1 MDQAPKQGVGSV
13 IKCRPNTNTRC
24 LATPRLFVLLNVT
37 ASLLINLTTC
47 TRQAAEASSISTT
60 ANTATATT
68 NGNHNHQHSH
78 KSTLTS
84 DSNRSSSSSSSDNN
98 NRSGRSQQ
106 DNNRQ
111 QNRDKSGKLA
121 SLVEQQ
127 VVINS
132 KQQRETFSQQEELKL
147 SNSAVETN
155 ALNYLQ
161 KYGYM
166 QAHSNLEAN
175 NLISEDS
182 FSNAISSFQK
192 FAGLPETGL
201 VDSETLKLM
210 QMPRCGNVDKPT
222 IQLDAHNLKPLV
234 QVNNNKQINNSV
246 VGKFSSKRS
255 VFNSSQ
261 LKRKRRKKRRKKR
274 YALQGS
280 KWRRQELTYRISQY
294 PTRFAGKRYEVDSQI
309 EKAFGI
315 WSQVAPID
323 FIVKKDGR
331 VHIDIRFAS
340 GDHGD
345 GDAFDGPGNTL
356 AHAYFPQYGGDA
368 HFDDQEYWTIDSY
381 AGTNIFQVAAHEL
394 GHSLGLGHSNV
405 REALMAPFYQKY
417 KPNFKLHID
426 DVLAIQALYG
436 EKLFLP
442 EVPPHQT
449 TILNMSPSIQPQS
462 STSTTT
468 STTSTTS
475 TTTTTTSAPTTVV
488 KTTRYI
494 PSGGKSKPTFFG
506 AKPYPPPD
514 SPRETNDEETNG
526 IPDLSTTLN
535 GNGIGNEAEDKPTI
549 QPTTSTGYPADLCTD
564 STIDAITRTEDGSS
578 YVFKSDL
585 YWLLTS
591 DGLAKGYPRKI
602 SQDWDNL
609 PGSLDAA
616 LTWADGKTFFFKG
629 NKYWRYRNKRRDLG
643 YPKLISSGFAGIPDD
658 IDAAFVWSGNGRTYV
673 FKGAEYWRFD
683 SKANP
688 PVSSEY
694 PRSIKIW
701 NGVPAHLNAAF
712 KWENNVTYFFKGSQY
727 YRFNDKEF
735 KVSLRFCVLNI
746 TIMHSLKTVQY
757 QLN

>member
-1 MDQAPKQGVGSV
+1 MNLALKQVAGGNVKS
-13 IKCRPNTNTRC
+13 RPSSNTRNF
-24 LATPRLFVLLNVT
+24 ATPRLFVLFNVT
-37 ASLLINLTTC
+37 ASLLINLTC
-47 TRQAAEASSISTT
+47 TRQASGTSPIST
-60 ANTATATT
+60 
-68 NGNHNHQHSH
+68 NH
-78 KSTLTS
+78 STSRTHHLS
-84 DSNRSSSSSSSDNN
+84 DHRSAQISDNN
-98 NRSGRSQQ
+98 ASRSSDVDNRGNSDDSIREHQSKQHGKQTQQ
-106 DNNRQ
+106 HTQ
-111 QNRDKSGKLA
+111 YRDRNIKLA
-121 SLVEQQ
+121 SLVEQIK
-127 VVINS
+127 VN
-132 KQQRETFSQQEELKL
+132 SQQQDTSSEDSKVA
-147 SNSAVETN
+147 NNVETN
-155 ALNYLQ
+155 ALIYLQ

-166 QAHSNLEAN
+166 RAHSNVEAN

-182 FSNAISSFQK
+182 FLNAISSFQR

-201 VDSETLKLM
+201 VDSETLRMM
-210 QMPRCGNVDKPT
+210 QLPRCGNVDKPSMSAE
-222 IQLDAHNLKPLV
+222 AHNSRQLSQLV
-234 QVNNNKQINNSV
+234 QFYNNDNVNSRRA
-246 VGKFSSKRS
+246 GKSKSDLFS
-255 VFNSSQ
+255 
-261 LKRKRRKKRRKKR
+261 LGPDMRRKRRKKR

-294 PTRFAGKRYEVDSQI
+294 PTRFSGKRHEVDSQI

-405 REALMAPFYQKY
+405 REALMAPFYQKF

-436 EKLFLP
+436 EKPFLP
-442 EVPPHQT
+442 EVPHQT
-449 TILNMSPSIQPQS
+449 TILNMSPLP
-462 STSTTT
+462 TAPPTTT
-468 STTSTTS
+468 KS
-475 TTTTTTSAPTTVV
+475 TTTTSAPTTTTTIAASTTS
-488 KTTRYI
+488 KTTRFS
-494 PSGGKSKPTFFG
+494 PSGGKIKPTFFG
-506 AKPYPPPD
+506 AKPFQPPD
-514 SPRETNDEETNG
+514 SRETNDDENG

-535 GNGIGNEAEDKPTI
+535 GNGIGSSGNGPNEPDDRTI
-549 QPTTSTGYPADLCTD
+549 QPSINPSSYPADLCTD
-564 STIDAITRTEDGSS
+564 STIDAITRTEDGTS
-578 YVFKSDL
+578 YVFKGDF

-602 SQDWDNL
+602 SLDWEGL

-629 NKYWRYRNKRRDLG
+629 NKYWRYRNRRRDLG

-658 IDAAFVWSGNGRTYV
+658 IDAAFVWSGNGRTYI

-694 PRSIKIW
+694 PKSIKIW
-701 NGVPAHLNAAF
+701 TGVPAHLNAAF

-735 KVSLRFCVLNI
+735 KVRYRCCLEFLYLDI
-746 TIMHSLKTVQY
+746 P
-757 QLN
+757 